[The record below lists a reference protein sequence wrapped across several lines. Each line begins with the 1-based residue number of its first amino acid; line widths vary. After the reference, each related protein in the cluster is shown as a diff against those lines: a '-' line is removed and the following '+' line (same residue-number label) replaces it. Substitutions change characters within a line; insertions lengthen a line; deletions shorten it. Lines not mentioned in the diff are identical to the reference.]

1 MVRQQRII
9 TSRAAVLALAL
20 IALLCARR
28 PAHAGSASVSYSTW
42 VLSGDTVMLR
52 FVVPAAEAQRLTGSA
67 IPVLTVSKL
76 GDYVLHHTAVSA
88 SGQDCPAIDQGYD
101 LGRVDP
107 VQVGA
112 GLYGFEIFFRCGAPM
127 QSLVLEDH
135 ALFDRAVDHVDF
147 ARIEVG
153 WRFTDQLFPA
163 ARQSVHI
170 ADPAAVPAAGIWQYV
185 RLGMGHV
192 AHDAGEICFLLA
204 ALLLVRGRRDAAL
217 IVFGLAAGHALSL
230 LAQAWGLIV
239 AGEPLIGAFAGFL
252 VALAAIAIVVP
263 ELRRPQV
270 AITGWSI
277 LLLMLALI
285 AAGLRALHP
294 ALLLA
299 GAAALSA
306 GLLTAVRRSGRQ
318 PWFASSLAV
327 VMGFLGGFA
336 LPSLLGPLHLPERS
350 EIRMAISYDLGA
362 LLTAA
367 GVVALVAGAVALVG
381 GAGRLSPTRSG
392 AEVLAA
398 SIFGGLGMFWLV
410 SGLQG

>member
-1 MVRQQRII
+1 
-9 TSRAAVLALAL
+9 
-20 IALLCARR
+20 
-28 PAHAGSASVSYSTW
+28 
-42 VLSGDTVMLR
+42 
-52 FVVPAAEAQRLTGSA
+52 
-67 IPVLTVSKL
+67 
-76 GDYVLHHTAVSA
+76 
-88 SGQDCPAIDQGYD
+88 
-101 LGRVDP
+101 
-107 VQVGA
+107 
-112 GLYGFEIFFRCGAPM
+112 
-127 QSLVLEDH
+127 
-135 ALFDRAVDHVDF
+135 
-147 ARIEVG
+147 
-153 WRFTDQLFPA
+153 
-163 ARQSVHI
+163 
-170 ADPAAVPAAGIWQYV
+170 
-185 RLGMGHV
+185 MGHV